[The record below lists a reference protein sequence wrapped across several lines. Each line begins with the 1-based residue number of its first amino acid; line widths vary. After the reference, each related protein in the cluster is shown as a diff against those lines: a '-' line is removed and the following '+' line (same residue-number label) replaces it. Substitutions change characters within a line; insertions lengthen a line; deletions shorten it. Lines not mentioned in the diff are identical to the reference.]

1 MRGVRLASARHSA
14 NAQPEVTGQ
23 DLGLGNTTSAS
34 PTGRSP
40 VASDGALITVPP
52 TTIVVDPPPSR
63 FIALR
68 SPSDLAT
75 AAVSAMPSPTLDVLR
90 PSAVTS
96 TVRPWASTPANVR
109 GFRLCTQ
116 P

>member
-1 MRGVRLASARHSA
+1 PASDCHRCL
-14 NAQPEVTGQ
+14 TGGCHAGG
-23 DLGLGNTTSAS
+23 DHRPGNTTSAS

-40 VASDGALITVPP
+40 VASDGTLITAPS
-52 TTIVVDPPPSR
+52 TTIVVEPPPSR

-75 AAVSAMPSPTLDVLR
+75 AAVSAMPSPRLDVLR
-90 PSAVTS
+90 PSAVIS
-96 TVRPWASTPANVR
+96 TVRPLASTPAKVR
-109 GFRLCTQ
+109 GLRLCTQ

>member
-1 MRGVRLASARHSA
+1 RDPPAHGRLRRQGHRRLTGGHHTGGDRRG
-14 NAQPEVTGQ
+14 
-23 DLGLGNTTSAS
+23 DNTSSAS

-40 VASDGALITVPP
+40 VVSDGTLTTVPS

-63 FIALR
+63 FNASR

-90 PSAVTS
+90 PSAVIS
-96 TVRPWASTPANVR
+96 TVRPRASTPANVR
-109 GFRLCTQ
+109 G
-116 P
+116 